1 MSAVE
6 ESYIEDIEDPGDL
19 DVVLKDWF
27 KNVEPT
33 SEIWA
38 NISGGPVDDEAAAAP
53 DEEAIK
59 NAEVVFEASS
69 SGKRTRQQ
77 STVSLSGEKKRRK
90 TKLNDFGGDT
100 NAHLRHRQMN
110 NLSVKRCREKK
121 KQEYEALMTGY
132 KKQEGDLK
140 KTKTE
145 IGTLKATIKKLQAAG
160 HAPASTN
167 DNANKNLVKSM
178 SSSTTPAIRG
188 RPSVCSQIAEVSSL
202 KAVLQEKDMEIAS
215 LKLERD
221 YGLVEVDRLENALR
235 PFKHQELEQTWGG
248 MAGDSEQDSGNKE
261 LPVNNEVLFNKVI
274 NE

>member
-27 KNVEPT
+27 KNDEQT
-33 SEIWA
+33 SEMWA
-38 NISGGPVDDEAAAAP
+38 NISGGPVDDEAAAAT

-90 TKLNDFGGDT
+90 TKLHDFGGDT
-100 NAHLRHRQMN
+100 NAHLHHRQMN

-132 KKQEGDLK
+132 KQQEGDLK
-140 KTKTE
+140 KAKTE

-160 HAPASTN
+160 HAPAPTN
-167 DNANKNLVKSM
+167 DNANKNL
-178 SSSTTPAIRG
+178 
-188 RPSVCSQIAEVSSL
+188 IAEVSSL

-221 YGLVEVDRLENALR
+221 YGLVEVDRLEDALR

-248 MAGDSEQDSGNKE
+248 MAGDSEQDSGNRE
-261 LPVNNEVLFNKVI
+261 LPVNNEVLFSKVI

>member
-6 ESYIEDIEDPGDL
+6 ESYIEDPGDL

-27 KNVEPT
+27 KNDEQT

-38 NISGGPVDDEAAAAP
+38 NISGGPVDDEAAAAT

-90 TKLNDFGGDT
+90 TKLHDFGGDT
-100 NAHLRHRQMN
+100 NAHLHHRQMN

-132 KKQEGDLK
+132 KQQEGDLK
-140 KTKTE
+140 KAKTE

-160 HAPASTN
+160 HAPAPTN
-167 DNANKNLVKSM
+167 DNANKNL
-178 SSSTTPAIRG
+178 
-188 RPSVCSQIAEVSSL
+188 IAEVSSL

-221 YGLVEVDRLENALR
+221 YGLVEVDRLEGALR

-248 MAGDSEQDSGNKE
+248 MAGDSEQDSGNRE

>member
-27 KNVEPT
+27 KNDEQT
-33 SEIWA
+33 SEMWA
-38 NISGGPVDDEAAAAP
+38 NISGGPVDDEAAAAT

-90 TKLNDFGGDT
+90 TKLHDFGGDT
-100 NAHLRHRQMN
+100 NAHLHHRQMN

-132 KKQEGDLK
+132 KQQEGDLK
-140 KTKTE
+140 KAKTE

-160 HAPASTN
+160 HAPAPTN
-167 DNANKNLVKSM
+167 DNANKNL
-178 SSSTTPAIRG
+178 
-188 RPSVCSQIAEVSSL
+188 IAEVSSL

-221 YGLVEVDRLENALR
+221 YGLVEVDRLEDALR